1 MTYINLVRIR
11 LWAWDMKSITN
22 KADFLNFWN
31 KEAAEFDTLHSHQ
44 IFFDDN
50 MIFKTFLCYKNQ
62 LKNFQK
68 HNKATDFITSV
79 NGSLT
84 LTPDHSMLAIS
95 DDIDMNGYIARLENL
110 HQNNDWCIA
119 YFGLHTIDAQIW
131 DMARNFARI
140 IYKNTNKKPTGRVD
154 VDCFLGN
161 YTSTHSGIHVDY
173 AHNFAFTL
181 RNGKSMYTWSP
192 DKKELKG
199 LKYPNY
205 EQYKDSAKVI
215 CNRTDN
221 ICYFPYN
228 YYHVAES
235 SNATSLVVNIAFWEE
250 NDDVDT
256 IFEQINNSLFVG
268 ADNLSHIKL
277 SNFSNNHFNSGM
289 VSLTDDNIDIFHYIH
304 NRFNEFNIKLK
315 IIAYQLIKTTSLGLL
330 VPRPIQKQKID
341 GDFLIRDDNSILQW
355 IVLDD
360 MLIISSNGHCSS
372 IAYCQD
378 IELLLNRILTNKI
391 LNIQDFQQD
400 KSLVVIHKLYQWGR
414 LVCATR

>member
-1 MTYINLVRIR
+1 
-11 LWAWDMKSITN
+11 MKSITN

-31 KEAAEFDTLHSHQ
+31 KEATEFDTLHSHQ
-44 IFFDDN
+44 IFFDEN

-84 LTPDHSMLAIS
+84 L
-95 DDIDMNGYIARLENL
+95 
-110 HQNNDWCIA
+110 
-119 YFGLHTIDAQIW
+119 
-131 DMARNFARI
+131 
-140 IYKNTNKKPTGRVD
+140 
-154 VDCFLGN
+154 
-161 YTSTHSGIHVDY
+161 
-173 AHNFAFTL
+173 
-181 RNGKSMYTWSP
+181 
-192 DKKELKG
+192 
-199 LKYPNY
+199 
-205 EQYKDSAKVI
+205 
-215 CNRTDN
+215 
-221 ICYFPYN
+221 
-228 YYHVAES
+228 
-235 SNATSLVVNIAFWEE
+235 
-250 NDDVDT
+250 
-256 IFEQINNSLFVG
+256 
-268 ADNLSHIKL
+268 
-277 SNFSNNHFNSGM
+277 M

-391 LNIQDFQQD
+391 VNIKDFQQD
-400 KSLVVIHKLYQWGR
+400 KSLVVIHKLYQWGC
-414 LVCATR
+414 LVCTTH

>member
-1 MTYINLVRIR
+1 MTHCILIKY
-11 LWAWDMKSITN
+11 
-22 KADFLNFWN
+22 
-31 KEAAEFDTLHSHQ
+31 
-44 IFFDDN
+44 FFDDN

-119 YFGLHTIDAQIW
+119 Y
-131 DMARNFARI
+131 
-140 IYKNTNKKPTGRVD
+140 
-154 VDCFLGN
+154 
-161 YTSTHSGIHVDY
+161 
-173 AHNFAFTL
+173 FAFTL

-256 IFEQINNSLFVG
+256 IFEQINNSLFAG

-289 VSLTDDNIDIFHYIH
+289 VSLTDDNVDIFHYIH

-400 KSLVVIHKLYQWGR
+400 KSLVVIHKLYQWGC